1 MSGRPPVR
9 RPGASPRSLVRQAAT
24 VTGSERMKT
33 DFSRNFIDG
42 AWADPVEGATMPIYE
57 PATGKSFGTIADST
71 AADVDL
77 AVAAARKAYDDGA
90 WGRTTATERG
100 RMLMRLGDAIL
111 AHAQELSAIE
121 AKDTGKPKG
130 VADADIVALARY
142 FEFYGGAADKLHGET
157 IPYLPGYHVG
167 VLHEPHGVTG
177 HILPWNYPAQ
187 MFGRTLA
194 PSLAVGN
201 ATVLKPAEDACA
213 TSLRLV
219 ELAAEAGFPEG
230 AINIVTGKGQVAGA
244 ALAAHHGVDFMSFTG
259 SPEVGQVI
267 QKLCADHYITCTLEL
282 GGKSPQVVF
291 ADADFDAAIPVIVKA
306 IIQNSGQTCSAGSRV
321 LVERSA
327 YDAFVERLADAFAK
341 VRVGA
346 PEMNLDCG
354 PIITAKQQRRVQS
367 FIDRAEADGV
377 PVLAQGVLAE
387 GIAADGY
394 YVKPTLFGPVPR
406 GNVIA
411 QEEVFGPVLTIQ
423 PFDDEA
429 DAIRLANGTDY
440 GLVAAVW
447 TRDGA
452 RQMRLVKRIRSG
464 QVFVNC
470 YGAGAGIE
478 LPFGGSGKSGHGRE
492 KGFAALHDFSKT
504 KTMVLNHG

>member
-1 MSGRPPVR
+1 
-9 RPGASPRSLVRQAAT
+9 
-24 VTGSERMKT
+24 MKV
-33 DFSRNFIDG
+33 DFTRNFIG
-42 AWADPVEGATMPIYE
+42 GVWVDPIEGATMPVYE
-57 PATGKSFGTIADST
+57 PATGKQFGSIADSG

-77 AVAAARKAYDDGA
+77 AVMAARKAYDGGA

-100 RMLMRLGDAIL
+100 RMLSRLADLIL
-111 AHAQELSAIE
+111 SNASELSAIE
-121 AKDTGKPKG
+121 AKDTGKPKS
-130 VADADIVALARY
+130 VADADIIALARY
-142 FEFYGGAADKLHGET
+142 FEFYGGAADKLHGEV
-157 IPYLPGYHVG
+157 IPYLNGYHVG

-213 TSLRLV
+213 SSLRLV

-230 AINIVTGKGQVAGA
+230 SINIVTGKGHTAGA
-244 ALAAHHGVDFMSFTG
+244 ALASHRGVDFMSFTG
-259 SPEVGQVI
+259 SPEVGQII

-282 GGKSPQVVF
+282 GGKSPHVVF
-291 ADADFDAAIPVIVKA
+291 ADADLDAAVPVIVKA

-321 LVERSA
+321 LVEKA
-327 YDAFVERLADAFAK
+327 IYDRFAAKLAEAFGK

-346 PEMNLDCG
+346 PEMDLECG
-354 PIITAKQQRRVQS
+354 PIITAKQQKRVQS
-367 FIDRAEADGV
+367 FIDRARDDGI
-377 PVLAQGVLAE
+377 PVLAE
-387 GIAADGY
+387 GQIADGVVVDGY
-394 YVKPTLFGPVPR
+394 YVKPTVFGPVPR
-406 GNVIA
+406 ANIIA
-411 QEEVFGPVLTIQ
+411 LEEVFGPVLTVL

-429 DAIRLANGTDY
+429 DAIRLANATDY

>member
-1 MSGRPPVR
+1 
-9 RPGASPRSLVRQAAT
+9 
-24 VTGSERMKT
+24 MKMGP
-33 DFSRNFIDG
+33 SRNFIDG
-42 AWADPVEGATMPIYE
+42 AWVEPVEGATLDVFE
-57 PATGKSFGTIADST
+57 PATGKVLGRIADSGQ
-71 AADVDL
+71 ADVDL
-77 AVAAARKAYDDGA
+77 AVAAARKAHEAGA
-90 WGRTTATERG
+90 WGRMTATERG
-100 RMLMRLGDAIL
+100 RILTRFADIIL
-111 AHAQELSAIE
+111 ASARELSGIE
-121 AKDTGKPKG
+121 AKDTGKPKS

-142 FEFYGGAADKLHGET
+142 FEFYGGAADKFHGEV
-157 IPYLPGYHVG
+157 IPYLNGYHVG
-167 VLHEPHGVTG
+167 VVNEPHGVTG

-194 PSLAVGN
+194 PALAAGN

-213 TSLRLV
+213 SSLRLV

-230 AINIVTGKGQVAGA
+230 AINIVTGKGHVAGA
-244 ALAAHHGVDFMSFTG
+244 ALAAHRGVDFMSFTG

-267 QKLCADHYITCTLEL
+267 QKLCADHFITCTLEL

-291 ADADFDAAIPVIVKA
+291 ADADLDAAIPVIVKA

-321 LVERSA
+321 LVERPA
-327 YDAFVERLADAFAK
+327 YDRFAARLAEAFSK

-346 PEMNLDCG
+346 PEMDLDCG
-354 PIITAKQQRRVQS
+354 PIITSKQRNRVQG
-367 FIDRAEADGV
+367 FIDRAKADGIELLAEGEVADGV
-377 PVLAQGVLAE
+377 AAE
-387 GIAADGY
+387 GY
-394 YVKPTLFGPVPR
+394 FVRPTVFGNVPR
-406 GNVIA
+406 GNAIA
-411 QEEVFGPVLTIQ
+411 YEEVFGPVLTVL

-429 DAIRLANGTDY
+429 DAVRLANSTEY

-447 TRDGA
+447 TRDGG
-452 RQMRLVKRIRSG
+452 RQMRLVQRIRAG